1 MTIEWVAKS
10 RYTPPMNTKMN
21 AEMNAIKPQLNPLLK
36 LVLDLGPLVLFFLAN
51 SRPALFLP
59 LVSPILPA
67 EIAAGERAGIFVATA
82 VFMAAIV
89 VALAITYMLTRHL
102 PVMPLVTA
110 VIVLVFGSLTL
121 VLHDELFI
129 KLKPTIIYVLFGAVL
144 LGGLAFGKTLL
155 GMVFDSVF
163 HLTEEG
169 WRKLTIRWAL
179 FFFALA
185 VLNEMV
191 WRTQSTDVWVSFK
204 VFGVVPLTF
213 AFAALQYPLLTK
225 YAAPEVKE

>member
-1 MTIEWVAKS
+1 
-10 RYTPPMNTKMN
+10 MNTK
-21 AEMNAIKPQLNPLLK
+21 KPQLNPGLK

-59 LVSPILPA
+59 LVSPLLPA
-67 EIAAGERAGIFVATA
+67 DVASGARVGIFVATA
-82 VFMAAIV
+82 VFMVAIV
-89 VALAITYMLTRHL
+89 IALIVSYALTRHL

-129 KLKPTIIYVLFGAVL
+129 KVKPTIIYLLFGGVL
-144 LGGLAFGKTLL
+144 LGGLALRKPLL

-169 WRKLTIRWAL
+169 WRKLTLRWAL

-185 VLNEMV
+185 ILNEIV
-191 WRTQSTDVWVSFK
+191 WRTQTTDVWVSFK
-204 VFGVVPLTF
+204 VFGVVPLTLLF
-213 AFAALQYPLLTK
+213 GALQYPLLTK
-225 YAAPEVKE
+225 YAAPEAKETSE